1 MSRIDV
7 VLRVRRAQESIA
19 KGALLKA
26 NTALREATTSELEWG
41 RSMQN
46 WGDRRGAADAGS
58 FRAWRSSLQEG
69 NRELERRASHTEL
82 ASSHHAEAMEEM
94 LESSRRVEVL
104 ERLEERLEEAVLAE
118 EMLREQTVIDE
129 IATSAFFRSSR

>member
-7 VLRVRRAQESIA
+7 VLRVRRVQESII

-26 NTALREATTSELEWG
+26 NTVLREATTSELEWG

-46 WGDRRGAADAGS
+46 WGDRRGAADAGN

-82 ASSHHAEAMEEM
+82 ASAQHAEAMEEM
-94 LESSRRVEVL
+94 LEASRRVEVL

-118 EMLREQTVIDE
+118 EMLREQTAIDE
-129 IATSAFFRSSR
+129 IATGAFFRASR